1 MKHAH
6 YGVKRMAK
14 LLEFHLLDRDFIRLG
29 ELLDNNSHGLCEEVA
44 KLVEKS
50 HPELFAK
57 EEITHGPQWSK

>member
-1 MKHAH
+1 MKCAR

-14 LLEFHLLDRDFIRLG
+14 LLEFHLLDRDFIRLDD
-29 ELLDNNSHGLCEEVA
+29 LLDNDPHGLCEEVA
-44 KLVEKS
+44 KLVQKS